1 MVLNQKYVCIRILL
15 NMYLFQVFKIKTNF
29 VNDILTEVLK
39 LDTMKKIYYTLLFL
53 FITTISFAQGIAIQG
68 IARDNASSAITD
80 TNLTFTFSITEND
93 NTVIYS
99 ETKSIKTD
107 NFGVFSHIV
116 STGNPTTSA
125 FNNVDF
131 SITNLKMKVL
141 VVYEGNT
148 IEVYN
153 QTFQYTPYAFFA
165 QKAALATNAT
175 SAENGVPTGTIVAF
189 MGTTA
194 PSGWLLCDGA
204 TIPSIN
210 TALITLLN
218 QTSTPNLKG
227 LFLRGV
233 GQGVYGANYT
243 GAGLNRYQDDSN
255 KPHNHDS
262 GTYKTD
268 TKGNH
273 NHADGN
279 WNQLSERAVGN
290 FSPEGV
296 NNQAEGG
303 TEPNIIQVKPMKNKG
318 DHSHDVTGYSGIS
331 GGTETRPVN
340 YGVNYIIKL

>member
-80 TNLTFTFSITEND
+80 TNLTFTFSITQND

-99 ETKSIKTD
+99 ETQAIKTD

-165 QKAALATNAT
+165 QKAALAT
-175 SAENGVPTGTIVAF
+175 SADNGVPTGSIMPYLGTVA
-189 MGTTA
+189 
-194 PSGWLLCDGA
+194 PEGWVLCKGQ
-204 TIPSIN
+204 SITSVPN
-210 TALITLLN
+210 SAALIALVGN
-218 QTSTPNLKG
+218 YAPNLQG
-227 LFLRGV
+227 MFLRGT
-233 GQGVYGANYT
+233 GESAFGTDSKGPSLRNY
-243 GAGLNRYQDDSN
+243 QSDSN
-255 KPHNHDS
+255 KSHNHAPGD
-262 GTYKTD
+262 YKTD
-268 TKGNH
+268 TQGNH
-273 NHADGN
+273 NHADGT

-290 FSPEGV
+290 ESPAGA
-296 NNQAEGG
+296 NNQGADG
-303 TEPNIIQVKPMKNKG
+303 TEPNILEVRPMKNKG
-318 DHSHDVTGYSGIS
+318 DHSHNVIGYSAIS
-331 GGTETRPVN
+331 GGSETRPIN